1 MPVGQSR
8 PIPVTLAQVWRK
20 PITAERR
27 STVADPQGSITIVGA
42 LGQSANISGSSA
54 RSTNSASSESCL
66 ASASVRDVVEQKLQ
80 AMLQSNPQRMDYY
93 RKYQEIIADY
103 NREKDRVTVEET
115 FVRLVQLA
123 EELDAEQRRA
133 VEEGLS
139 EDELALFDLLGRENI
154 TKADR
159 ERLEQAS
166 RDLLKRLHE
175 LLRTMEQWTQN
186 AQTQAEVERFIL
198 DHLYTTLPRPPF
210 TEEETQEIAGR
221 VYEFVW
227 EQCAAGVFSPAA

>member
-1 MPVGQSR
+1 M
-8 PIPVTLAQVWRK
+8 
-20 PITAERR
+20 
-27 STVADPQGSITIVGA
+27 
-42 LGQSANISGSSA
+42 
-54 RSTNSASSESCL
+54 
-66 ASASVRDVVEQKLQ
+66 VEQKLQ

-93 RKYQEIIADY
+93 RKHQEIIADY

-115 FVRLVQLA
+115 LVRLVQLA

-139 EDELALFDLLGRENI
+139 EDEPALFDLLGRENI

-159 ERLEQAS
+159 ERLKQAS
-166 RDLLKRLHE
+166 RDLLKRLQE

-186 AQTQAEVERFIL
+186 AQTHAEVERFIL

-227 EQCAAGVFSPAA
+227 EQCAAGVFSPAAWIWRGPIRARKASGDRYRYPGPVNGICTRPKGRQVDAVEVNKASAL